1 MLIAERPPKYSG
13 HDRGA
18 IPEKLLARL
27 WRQRA
32 ARQEGFRTAAGL
44 LVRVVYPGREGGPG
58 PDFKDA
64 ILEMEG
70 QGLVRGD
77 VELHVRQRDWSSHGH
92 TQDPNYNGVVL
103 HAALEVESGSTGL
116 HSGGNAPVVS
126 LASLLDEADHPDP
139 GSVDS
144 GAIEPG
150 SAASGAIEPGGEEEG
165 AVEPGAVED
174 YQAGVSGN
182 LWGLLGLLGY
192 PRPASEVEAGE
203 LLDRAGDQRFQAR
216 VREFVVLLAETGPAG
231 DCRDSGDSGDQVLYE
246 GLMEGLGYKANR
258 QGFLGLAQRTPWR
271 RLVELTAGM
280 SEEQVFP
287 AVRGWMSQVSSLNR
301 NLANAAV
308 GARLPSGIGPALGPG
323 DWRLSGLR
331 PANHPLRR
339 MSGAAGLVQQ
349 FRKAGLTAG
358 LRVICDASD
367 HRKLTE
373 ALMKPAEAGS
383 GGAVIG
389 QDRARDLA
397 VNVVLPFLQAADL
410 QAVERFGT
418 PDRIVAPEASYEG
431 RYWELYRAF
440 GKLQDNDVTKE
451 MVRLLLPPAWRS
463 VANSARRQ
471 QGLIRLHRLLAGES

>member
-1 MLIAERPPKYSG
+1 MIAEKPPKYSG

-64 ILEMEG
+64 ILDMEG
-70 QGLVRGD
+70 FGLVRGD

-103 HAALEVESGSTGL
+103 HAALEVESDSTGL

-126 LASLLDEADHPDP
+126 LGSLLDEADLADQDPDQET
-139 GSVDS
+139 
-144 GAIEPG
+144 GA
-150 SAASGAIEPGGEEEG
+150 GE
-165 AVEPGAVED
+165 D
-174 YQAGVSGN
+174 DQAGVSGN
-182 LWGLLGLLGY
+182 LWNLLEPLGY
-192 PRPASEVEAGE
+192 PRPATEAQAGE

-216 VREFVVLLAETGPAG
+216 VREFAVLLEETGLA
-231 DCRDSGDSGDQVLYE
+231 GDSGEQVLYE

-258 QGFLGLAQRTPWR
+258 QGFLSLASRTPWR

-280 SEEQVFP
+280 SEEQAFL
-287 AVRGWMSQVSSLNR
+287 AVRGWMVQVSGLNHK
-301 NLANAAV
+301 LANPAV
-308 GARLPSGIGPALGPG
+308 GEKLPSGVGPSLGLG
-323 DWRLSGLR
+323 DWRLSGPR
-331 PANHPLRR
+331 PANHPIRR
-339 MSGAAGLVQQ
+339 MAGAAGLVQQ

-358 LRVICDASD
+358 LRSICDAND
-367 HRKLTE
+367 HRKLTK
-373 ALMKPAEAGS
+373 ALMKPAESGA

-389 QDRARDLA
+389 QGRARDLA
-397 VNVVLPFLQAADL
+397 VNVVLPFLQAVDL
-410 QAVERFGT
+410 QDAYLQTAEPQALDRPDR
-418 PDRIVAPEASYEG
+418 PDRIVAPEAFYEG
-431 RYWELYRAF
+431 RYRELYRAF

-451 MVRLLLPPAWRS
+451 MARLLLPPAWRS

-471 QGLIRLHRLLAGES
+471 QGLIRLHCLLAGQS

>member
-1 MLIAERPPKYSG
+1 MIAERPPKYSG

-44 LVRVVYPGREGGPG
+44 LVRVVYPGREGGAG

-126 LASLLDEADHPDP
+126 LASLLDEADHPDQ
-139 GSVDS
+139 
-144 GAIEPG
+144 EPD
-150 SAASGAIEPGGEEEG
+150 AGE
-165 AVEPGAVED
+165 D
-174 YQAGVSGN
+174 DQAGVSGN
-182 LWGLLGLLGY
+182 LWSLLGPLGY
-192 PRPASEVEAGE
+192 PCPATKAQAGE
-203 LLDRAGDQRFQAR
+203 LLDRAGDRRFQAK
-216 VREFVVLLAETGPAG
+216 VREFAVLLEETVLA
-231 DCRDSGDSGDQVLYE
+231 GDSGDQVLYE

-258 QGFLGLAQRTPWR
+258 QGFLGLAHRTPWR
-271 RLVELTAGM
+271 RLVELTAGL
-280 SEEQVFP
+280 SEEQAFL
-287 AVRGWMSQVSSLNR
+287 AVRGWMLQVSGLNR
-301 NLANAAV
+301 NPANPGV
-308 GARLPSGIGPALGPG
+308 GEKLPSGIGPALGPG

-339 MSGAAGLVQQ
+339 MAGAAGLVQQ
-349 FRKAGLTAG
+349 FRKVGLTAG
-358 LRVICDASD
+358 LQAICDASD
-367 HRKLTE
+367 HRKLTK
-373 ALMKPAEAGS
+373 ALMKPAETGS
-383 GGAVIG
+383 GGALIG

-410 QAVERFGT
+410 KTTDQQATDQQTAQPQVV
-418 PDRIVAPEASYEG
+418 DRLGGAVAPEALHEG
-431 RYWELYRAF
+431 RYRELYRAY

-451 MVRLLLPPAWRS
+451 MARLLLPPAWRS

>member
-1 MLIAERPPKYSG
+1 LLIAERPPKYSG

-103 HAALEVESGSTGL
+103 HAALEVESDSTGL

-126 LASLLDEADHPDP
+126 LASLLDEADHPDQ
-139 GSVDS
+139 
-144 GAIEPG
+144 
-150 SAASGAIEPGGEEEG
+150 
-165 AVEPGAVED
+165 EPGAGED
-174 YQAGVSGN
+174 DQAGVSGN
-182 LWGLLGLLGY
+182 LWNLLEPLGY
-192 PRPASEVEAGE
+192 PCPATKAQAGE
-203 LLDRAGDQRFQAR
+203 LLDRTGDQRFQAR
-216 VREFVVLLAETGPAG
+216 VREFAVLVEETRLAG
-231 DCRDSGDSGDQVLYE
+231 DSRDSGDQVLYE

-258 QGFLGLAQRTPWR
+258 QGFLSLANRTPWR
-271 RLVELTAGM
+271 RLVELTAGL
-280 SEEQVFP
+280 SEEQAFL
-287 AVRGWMSQVSSLNR
+287 AVRGWMLQVSGLNR
-301 NLANAAV
+301 NPANPGV
-308 GARLPSGIGPALGPG
+308 GEKLPSGIGPALGPG

-339 MSGAAGLVQQ
+339 MAGAAGLVQQ
-349 FRKAGLTAG
+349 FRKVGLTAG
-358 LRVICDASD
+358 LRTICDAND
-367 HRKLTE
+367 HRKLTK
-373 ALMKPAEAGS
+373 ALIKPAEAGS

-389 QDRARDLA
+389 QGRARDLA

-410 QAVERFGT
+410 QTAGLKTPQPDAV
-418 PDRIVAPEASYEG
+418 DRAAGAVAPEAFYEG

-451 MVRLLLPPAWRS
+451 MARLLLPPDWRP

-471 QGLIRLHRLLAGES
+471 QGLIRLHRLLAGQS

>member
-32 ARQEGFRTAAGL
+32 ARQVGFRTAAGL

-70 QGLVRGD
+70 FGLVRGD

-103 HAALEVESGSTGL
+103 HAALEVESDSTGL

-126 LASLLDEADHPDP
+126 LASLLDEADHPDQDP
-139 GSVDS
+139 DQET
-144 GAIEPG
+144 GA
-150 SAASGAIEPGGEEEG
+150 GE
-165 AVEPGAVED
+165 D
-174 YQAGVSGN
+174 DQAGVSGN
-182 LWGLLGLLGY
+182 LWNLLEPLGY
-192 PRPASEVEAGE
+192 PRPATEAQAGE

-216 VREFVVLLAETGPAG
+216 VREFAVLLEETGLA
-231 DCRDSGDSGDQVLYE
+231 GDSGDQVLYE

-258 QGFLGLAQRTPWR
+258 QGFLSLASRTPWR

-287 AVRGWMSQVSSLNR
+287 AVRGWMVQVSGLNR
-301 NLANAAV
+301 KLAAPDV
-308 GARLPSGIGPALGPG
+308 GEKLPSGIGPSLGPG

-331 PANHPLRR
+331 PANHPIRR
-339 MSGAAGLVQQ
+339 MAGAAGLVQQ

-358 LRVICDASD
+358 LRSICDADD
-367 HRKLTE
+367 HRKLTK
-373 ALMKPAEAGS
+373 ALMKPAESGA

-389 QDRARDLA
+389 QGRARDLA
-397 VNVVLPFLQAADL
+397 VNVVLPFLQAVDL
-410 QAVERFGT
+410 QEAYLQTAEPQAVDRPDR
-418 PDRIVAPEASYEG
+418 PDRIVAPEAFYEG

-451 MVRLLLPPAWRS
+451 MARLLLPPAWRS

-471 QGLIRLHRLLAGES
+471 QGLIRLHRLLAGQS

>member
-44 LVRVVYPGREGGPG
+44 LIRVVYPGREGGAG

-92 TQDPNYNGVVL
+92 TLDPNYNGVVL
-103 HAALEVESGSTGL
+103 HAALEVESDSTGL

-126 LASLLDEADHPDP
+126 LASLLDQADHP
-139 GSVDS
+139 
-144 GAIEPG
+144 
-150 SAASGAIEPGGEEEG
+150 
-165 AVEPGAVED
+165 EPGAGED
-174 YQAGVSGN
+174 DQAGVSGN
-182 LWGLLGLLGY
+182 LWGLLGPLGY
-192 PRPASEVEAGE
+192 PCPATKVQAGE
-203 LLDRAGDQRFQAR
+203 LLDRAGDRRFQAK
-216 VREFVVLLAETGPAG
+216 VREFAVLLEETSLA
-231 DCRDSGDSGDQVLYE
+231 GDSGDQVLYE

-258 QGFLGLAQRTPWR
+258 QGFLGLAHRTPWR
-271 RLVELTAGM
+271 RLVELTSGM
-280 SEEQVFP
+280 SEEQVFL
-287 AVRGWMSQVSSLNR
+287 AVRGWMWQASGLNCK
-301 NLANAAV
+301 LETTAV
-308 GARLPSGIGPALGPG
+308 GEKLPSGIGPSLGPG

-339 MSGAAGLVQQ
+339 MAGAAGLVQQ
-349 FRKAGLTAG
+349 FRKVGLTAG
-358 LRVICDASD
+358 LQAICDASD
-367 HRKLTE
+367 HRKLTR
-373 ALMKPAEAGS
+373 ALMKPAENGS
-383 GGAVIG
+383 GGAFIG

-410 QAVERFGT
+410 KTTDQQTAQPEAV
-418 PDRIVAPEASYEG
+418 DRAGGAVAPEELHEG
-431 RYWELYRAF
+431 RYWELYRAY

-451 MVRLLLPPAWRS
+451 MARLLLPPAWRS